1 MKLKLKKGKTASP
14 LYMSGVVVVVVVV
27 VDEIETQWTISPL
40 TITLKQSCSSQNL
53 FDDIVRVNSVRC
65 THPII
70 IACAHTPVR

>member
-14 LYMSGVVVVVVVV
+14 LYMSGIVVVVAVV
-27 VDEIETQWTISPL
+27 VDAIETQWTISPL

-53 FDDIVRVNSVRC
+53 FVDIVRVNSVRC

>member
-14 LYMSGVVVVVVVV
+14 LYMSGVVVVVAVV
-27 VDEIETQWTISPL
+27 VDAIETQWTISPL

-53 FDDIVRVNSVRC
+53 FVDIVRVNSVRC

>member
-27 VDEIETQWTISPL
+27 VDAIETQWTISPL

-53 FDDIVRVNSVRC
+53 FVDIVRVNSVRC

>member
-14 LYMSGVVVVVVVV
+14 LYMSGVVVV

>member
-53 FDDIVRVNSVRC
+53 FVDIVRVNSVRC